1 MNTTRAA
8 HEERHSNGGGPLQKL
23 AAFFQRRR
31 AEENPA
37 SAADP
42 EKPSAYEWR
51 SRNNT
56 PTEVQRSLTAL
67 YDGYITHEWL
77 RTGERPDGAAPEAG
91 SETMPLEG
99 FTTFTT
105 EADGK
110 RVTRCR
116 SDGTTYRDPAIAE
129 LAQATVHKA
138 IRKIRCASGWTPWP
152 WEPSE
157 KLALREIEAE
167 LHTDADTQSRY
178 YILGRSSRTEPWRTQ
193 GTILWAIGRRPRENP
208 SPRVRYYV
216 KALTPTFD
224 WLMET
229 LDNLQEAG
237 LAEGLTKT
245 DEDGQDPRNRTATL
259 GRDQS

>member
-1 MNTTRAA
+1 MDSTRA
-8 HEERHSNGGGPLQKL
+8 RQKDSQTNGGGPLRKL
-23 AAFFQRRR
+23 ATLFQRKK
-31 AEENPA
+31 AEEGASPA
-37 SAADP
+37 EP
-42 EKPSAYEWR
+42 EKTSAYDWR

-56 PTEVQRSLTAL
+56 PAEVRRSLTAL

-77 RTGERPDGAAPEAG
+77 RTGERPDGAPPEAG

-105 EADGK
+105 EADGN
-110 RVTRCR
+110 RVTQCR
-116 SDGTTYRDPAIAE
+116 NNGTTYREPVIADV
-129 LAQATVHKA
+129 AQATVQQA

-152 WEPSE
+152 WEPSK
-157 KLALREIEAE
+157 KLALRAIEVE
-167 LHTDADTQSRY
+167 LYTDTDTQSRY
-178 YILGRSSRTEPWRTQ
+178 YILGRSSRTKPWATE

-216 KALTPTFD
+216 KTLTPAFD

-237 LAEGLTKT
+237 LAAGLTET
-245 DEDGQDPRNRTATL
+245 DDDGQDPRNRATRH
-259 GRDQS
+259 GRNAS

>member
-8 HEERHSNGGGPLQKL
+8 HEGRHSNGGGPLQKL
-23 AAFFQRRR
+23 AAIFQRRR
-31 AEENPA
+31 EEEKAGSTAE
-37 SAADP
+37 P

-56 PTEVQRSLTAL
+56 PVEVHGSLTAL

-77 RTGERPDGAAPEAG
+77 RTGERPNGTPPQAG

-99 FTTFTT
+99 YTTFTT
-105 EADGK
+105 ETDGN
-110 RVTRCR
+110 RITRCR
-116 SDGTTYRDPAIAE
+116 RNGTTYQDQVTTA

-138 IRKIRCASGWTPWP
+138 IRRIRCASGWTKWP
-152 WEPSE
+152 WEPNE
-157 KLALREIEAE
+157 KLALRAIEVE
-167 LHTDADTQSRY
+167 LHTDTETQSRY
-178 YILGRSSRTEPWRTQ
+178 YVRGRSSRTEPWRTE

-237 LAEGLTKT
+237 LTGGLTEV
-245 DEDGQDPRNRTATL
+245 DEDGQGPRNRTTTRGP
-259 GRDQS
+259 GRS